1 MNKTV
6 VKHISSLLYDHDCVI
21 ITNFGAFVCNHT
33 SAKLDD
39 VTGILSPP
47 GKSILFNSQLKENDG
62 LLINHISQ
70 KENISLD
77 NAQIELAK
85 FVEDCKK
92 NLSQFKSLRFDKIG
106 LLTLNDENKIIF
118 SQDSNI
124 NYNKNSFGFQ
134 DLVNNKIS
142 RDHAEVVE
150 ESLKI
155 IKSKKTFNSKR
166 ILKAAAILIPLIGI
180 SLLSITQEKA
190 VNKVYNQIAELN
202 PLSVFK
208 SENKEIPVNNIIT
221 KEVKKE
227 IEKPSVVI
235 EKEQVSKKQ
244 YYIIAGAFSV
254 EANANKLQSRLN
266 KWNYN
271 STVIRGE
278 NIMRVSY
285 DEFKSKEEAL
295 ISLAKI
301 RKENP
306 QAWILT
312 I

>member
-118 SQDSNI
+118 NQDSNI

-134 DLVNNKIS
+134 NLVNNKIT

-190 VNKVYNQIAELN
+190 VDKVYNQIAELN
-202 PLSVFK
+202 PLSIFKFFRDCKNCQYLDNVFNSSVLKK
-208 SENKEIPVNNIIT
+208 SSSCFFLIKSSLFLISNWVVCLSILKSKTPFSEKNS
-221 KEVKKE
+221 EV
-227 IEKPSVVI
+227 
-235 EKEQVSKKQ
+235 
-244 YYIIAGAFSV
+244 IIA
-254 EANANKLQSRLN
+254 L
-266 KWNYN
+266 
-271 STVIRGE
+271 T
-278 NIMRVSY
+278 RV
-285 DEFKSKEEAL
+285 FPL
-295 ISLAKI
+295 LG
-301 RKENP
+301 
-306 QAWILT
+306 
-312 I
+312 

>member
-6 VKHISSLLYDHDCVI
+6 VKHISNLLYDHDCVI

-77 NAQIELAK
+77 DAQIELAK

-124 NYNKNSFGFQ
+124 NYNKNSFGLQ

>member
-6 VKHISSLLYDHDCVI
+6 VKHISNLLYDHDCVI

-77 NAQIELAK
+77 DAQIELAK

-124 NYNKNSFGFQ
+124 NYNKNSFGLQ

-244 YYIIAGAFSV
+244 YYIIAGAFSI

>member
-6 VKHISSLLYDHDCVI
+6 VKHISNLLYDHDCVI

-77 NAQIELAK
+77 DAQIELAK

-92 NLSQFKSLRFDKIG
+92 NLSQFKSLRFEKIG

-190 VNKVYNQIAELN
+190 VNQVYNQIAELN
-202 PLSVFK
+202 PLSIFK
-208 SENKEIPVNNIIT
+208 SEKKEIPVSNIII

-244 YYIIAGAFSV
+244 YYIIAGAFSI

>member
-6 VKHISSLLYDHDCVI
+6 VKHISNLLYDHDCVI

-77 NAQIELAK
+77 DAQIELAK

-118 SQDSNI
+118 SQDSNT

-190 VNKVYNQIAELN
+190 VNQVYNQIAELN
-202 PLSVFK
+202 PLSIFK
-208 SENKEIPVNNIIT
+208 SEKKEIPVSNIII

-244 YYIIAGAFSV
+244 YYIIAGAFSI

>member
-6 VKHISSLLYDHDCVI
+6 VKHISNLLYDHDCVI

-77 NAQIELAK
+77 DAQIELAK

-124 NYNKNSFGFQ
+124 NYNKNSFGLQ

-190 VNKVYNQIAELN
+190 VNQVYNQIAELN
-202 PLSVFK
+202 PLSIFK
-208 SENKEIPVNNIIT
+208 SEKKEIPVSNIII

-244 YYIIAGAFSV
+244 YYIIAGAFSI